1 MADKATA
8 EIIESADIVTKA
20 KGFWAKYSKKIII
33 VGTAI
38 IVLGG
43 GYLGY
48 NYMVQVPNEKKASE
62 MIFAAEKM
70 FGKMAGESAFNAESV
85 NLVLN
90 GDKATTMPGI
100 LKVISNYGGTAAGN
114 RAQYIAGACYLH
126 IKQYDK
132 AIKHLKEF
140 DANDALQIE
149 GKAYLMI
156 GHAYAEL
163 KKTSDALNYYIKAAN
178 TDEKDEGMSSEAF
191 FIAGSYAE
199 SIGKNEEAISLFKK
213 LKERFPASGRV
224 TSGDTEKHL
233 ARLGVT
239 N

>member
-8 EIIESADIVTKA
+8 EIIDSADIVTKA
-20 KGFWAKYSKKIII
+20 KGFWAKYSMKIIFA
-33 VGTAI
+33 GTAI

-43 GYLGY
+43 GYLGFK
-48 NYMVQVPNEKKASE
+48 YMVQVPNEKKASE

-70 FGKMAGESAFNAESV
+70 FGKMAAESAFSAETV

-90 GDKATTMPGI
+90 GDKVNNMPGL

-114 RAQYIAGACYLH
+114 RAQYIVGACYLH

-149 GKAYLMI
+149 GKAYLML

-163 KKTSDALNYYIKAAN
+163 KKTDEALNYYTKAAN
-178 TDEKDEGMSSEAF
+178 TDKKDEGMSAEAF

-199 SIGKNEEAISLFKK
+199 SIGKNEEAISLFKN
-213 LKERFPASGRV
+213 LKDKFPASGRV
-224 TSGDTEKHL
+224 TSGDAEKHL